1 LLIHLF
7 HHHKR
12 KKNDGNLKDI
22 EQRMHSLKHDNLQ
35 SYAKHNV
42 HVQQVQFEQSLPC
55 TASII
60 VVKQPELPEQ
70 PTHSNVLEELH
81 YSVCAEEHLEIEQ
94 PLLPL
99 YDQPI
104 YPLAAEEPKEVE
116 EVASNDPYSS

>member
-1 LLIHLF
+1 
-7 HHHKR
+7 
-12 KKNDGNLKDI
+12 
-22 EQRMHSLKHDNLQ
+22 MKHDNLQ

-42 HVQQVQFEQSLPC
+42 HVQPAQFEQSLPC

-70 PTHSNVLEELH
+70 PTHSNVLEELD
-81 YSVCAEEHLEIEQ
+81 YPVCAEEHLEIEQ

-116 EVASNDPYSS
+116 EMATNDLFTATEEVEYPLAAEEPKK

>member
-1 LLIHLF
+1 
-7 HHHKR
+7 
-12 KKNDGNLKDI
+12 
-22 EQRMHSLKHDNLQ
+22 
-35 SYAKHNV
+35 
-42 HVQQVQFEQSLPC
+42 
-55 TASII
+55 
-60 VVKQPELPEQ
+60 
-70 PTHSNVLEELH
+70 LEELH